1 MDANVK
7 MTRVLIRDLEAFAQ
21 QKFFG
26 WRLKCNSGG
35 TIKNNCTQR
44 KREKERDG
52 GKEKRERER
61 EKRAQKREKDFESI
75 CVSGVFKSP
84 QWRNLL
90 LVGLRN

>member
-7 MTRVLIRDLEAFAQ
+7 ITRVLIRDLEAFAQ

-35 TIKNNCTQR
+35 TIKNHCTQR

-52 GKEKRERER
+52 GKEKRERE
-61 EKRAQKREKDFESI
+61 KRAQKKRKGF
-75 CVSGVFKSP
+75 
-84 QWRNLL
+84 
-90 LVGLRN
+90 